1 MDAVNAGRAT
11 AAAPSRRG
19 RNGRGTGVVLNLVAV
34 VLAGT
39 LVAALGAQAIV
50 SRESCASNRVVVTVG
65 VSDDIAPA
73 VRHVGQ
79 YFNAQQRKVAGLCA
93 GARVTSEQSSPMAAQ
108 VSGQK
113 PAGG

>member
-1 MDAVNAGRAT
+1 MNAGRAT

-19 RNGRGTGVVLNLVAV
+19 RKRRGTVVGLSVLAV

-39 LVAALGAQAIV
+39 LVVALGAQAIV

-65 VSDDIAPA
+65 VSGDIAPA

-79 YFNAQQRKVAGLCA
+79 YFNAQQRKVAGHCA
-93 GARVTSEQSSPMAAQ
+93 VVRVTSEQSATVAA
-108 VSGQK
+108 
-113 PAGG
+113 